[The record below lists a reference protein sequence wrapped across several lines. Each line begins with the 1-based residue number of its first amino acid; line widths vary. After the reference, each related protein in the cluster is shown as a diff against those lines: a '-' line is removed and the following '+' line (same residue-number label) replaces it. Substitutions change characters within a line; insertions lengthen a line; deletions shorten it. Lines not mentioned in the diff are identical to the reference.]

1 MLLWALAAAA
11 YAETPRLPE
20 ACVQPLSMLTLAF
33 AAGAS
38 WTLGIAGAYGLLT
51 RARPAVAAT
60 MILFCCIPAIFAG
73 AVYLH
78 AWLVFMAWV

>member
-1 MLLWALAAAA
+1 MLFLALAVAAH
-11 YAETPRLPE
+11 AETPRLPE

-51 RARPAVAAT
+51 RARPTVAAG
-60 MILFCCIPAIFAG
+60 MILFCCLPAILAG

-78 AWLVFMAWV
+78 AWLVFMARV